1 MLDFLAKYG
10 ADILAGVI
18 AVCGAVTS
26 VCAVVKMWKSEKRI
40 KVHEEQTREDIA
52 VTREGIV
59 QAFKQAKIP
68 TDIKV
73 SISNQVTKILT
84 EFENKVL
91 EMFREQEQIR
101 TGLVLFCTKIMA
113 NTAAYNKLTDTE
125 KEALEQLMKQINE
138 QDKIVEIEPESETET
153 KAEG

>member
-1 MLDFLAKYG
+1 MLDFLASYG
-10 ADILAGVI
+10 VDILAGVI
-18 AVCGAVTS
+18 AICGAVTS
-26 VCAVVKMWKSEKRI
+26 VRAVVKMWKSEKRI
-40 KVHEEQTREDIA
+40 KASEERTREDIA

-73 SISNQVTKILT
+73 SISNQVIKILT

-101 TGLVLFCTKIMA
+101 TGLVLFCTKIMT

-125 KEALEQLMKQINE
+125 KEELEQLIKQINE
-138 QDKIVEIEPESETET
+138 QDKIVEIEPET

>member
-10 ADILAGVI
+10 PDILAGVI

-40 KVHEEQTREDIA
+40 KATMKTNEEQTREDIA
-52 VTREGIV
+52 ITREGIV

-73 SISNQVTKILT
+73 DISKQVYKILN
-84 EFENKVL
+84 EFEEKML

-138 QDKIVEIEPESETET
+138 QDKIVEIEPET
-153 KAEG
+153 KGEG

>member
-1 MLDFLAKYG
+1 MLDFLTQYG

-26 VCAVVKMWKSEKRI
+26 VCASVKMWKSEKRI
-40 KVHEEQTREDIA
+40 KQTEEQTREDIA
-52 VTREGIV
+52 VTQEGIV

-68 TDIKV
+68 NDLKV
-73 SISNQVTKILT
+73 DLSNQVLKLFTD
-84 EFENKVL
+84 FENKVL

-125 KEALEQLMKQINE
+125 KEALDQLMKQINE
-138 QDKIVEIEPESETET
+138 QDKIVDATPEE
-153 KAEG
+153 

>member
-1 MLDFLAKYG
+1 MLDFLTRYG

-40 KVHEEQTREDIA
+40 KKTEEQTREDIA
-52 VTREGIV
+52 VTQQGII

-68 TDIKV
+68 NDLKV
-73 SISNQVTKILT
+73 DLSNQVIKLFTN
-84 EFENKVL
+84 FENKVL
-91 EMFREQEQIR
+91 EMFREQEKIR

-125 KEALEQLMKQINE
+125 KEALDQLMKQINE
-138 QDKIVEIEPESETET
+138 QDKIVDATPEE
-153 KAEG
+153 

>member
-1 MLDFLAKYG
+1 MLDFLETYG
-10 ADILAGVI
+10 VDILAAIVALCAAI
-18 AVCGAVTS
+18 TSLCGTI
-26 VCAVVKMWKSEKRI
+26 KMFKSEKRI
-40 KVHEEQTREDIA
+40 KADKAQIREDIA

-73 SISNQVTKILT
+73 DISKQVYKILN
-84 EFENKVL
+84 EFEEKIL

-138 QDKIVEIEPESETET
+138 QDKIVEIEPET
-153 KAEG
+153 KAED

>member
-1 MLDFLAKYG
+1 MLDFFAQYG
-10 ADILAGVI
+10 ADILA
-18 AVCGAVTS
+18 AVVAAAGAITS
-26 VCAVVKMWKSEKRI
+26 VCAIIKMWKSEKRI
-40 KVHEEQTREDIA
+40 KKTEEQTKEDIA

-73 SISNQVTKILT
+73 DICKKVDKKLQ
-84 EFENKVL
+84 EFEDKIL

-113 NTAAYNKLTDTE
+113 NTAAYNKLTDKE

-138 QDKIVEIEPESETET
+138 QDKVVDIE
-153 KAEG
+153 EGE